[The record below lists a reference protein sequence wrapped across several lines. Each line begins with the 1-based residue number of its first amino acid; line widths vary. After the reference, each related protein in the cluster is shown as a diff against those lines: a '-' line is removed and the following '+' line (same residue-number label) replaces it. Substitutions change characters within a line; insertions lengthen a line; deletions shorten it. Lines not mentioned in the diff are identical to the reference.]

1 MAAILVVDDEPSL
14 LSTIAYNL
22 RREGHQVATAADGEA
37 ALEAAR
43 DRPDLVVLDVM
54 LPKLDGF
61 EVCRRLRQHSAV
73 PILMLT
79 AKTDEVDRVVGL
91 EVGADDYLV
100 KPFSMRE
107 LVARVKALLRR
118 RELLAAEL
126 GQRQAEAGQQLA
138 SGDLALDVAQ
148 HRAMKA
154 GVPLVLTPR
163 EFDLLAFLMRHPGQV
178 FPAEHLLERVW
189 GYERA
194 VDART
199 VPVHIRNLREKFEDD
214 PSHPRRIETVR
225 GVGYR
230 FAG

>member
-1 MAAILVVDDEPSL
+1 
-14 LSTIAYNL
+14 
-22 RREGHQVATAADGEA
+22 
-37 ALEAAR
+37 
-43 DRPDLVVLDVM
+43 
-54 LPKLDGF
+54 
-61 EVCRRLRQHSAV
+61 
-73 PILMLT
+73 
-79 AKTDEVDRVVGL
+79 VVGL

-107 LVARVKALLRR
+107 LLARVKALLRR

-163 EFDLLAFLMRHPGQV
+163 EFDLLSFLMRHRGQV
-178 FPAEHLLERVW
+178 FSAEHLLERVW
-189 GYERA
+189 GYARA

-199 VPVHIRNLREKFEDD
+199 VPVHIRNLREKVEDD
-214 PSHPRRIETVR
+214 PSQPRRIETVR